1 MNRDPK
7 DPREQR
13 ERSEGD
19 AALPLDLM
27 YDLPVDIT
35 VELGRRRMTIGE
47 FLELGQN
54 AVLELRKLVGKDKPR
69 ATVPVLVTE
78 NETLTESWDIA
89 KYADREGSGSTLIP
103 TARESEVRTWNELAD
118 AMMSSGRGLVV
129 MAMLSNVR
137 AIDEGL
143 PPAIPKLLKRLL
155 RPVGR
160 YGMRWFARKY
170 GVTRE
175 ALPQYEA
182 KIRSTLQTLRGALPK
197 DSPYLLG
204 AFSYADIVMDL
215 VEPIAN
221 DRGLDLVDVEYQP
234 HGRHSVLRLYL
245 DRPGGIS
252 LDEMKAATS
261 GTTDTTRLEAAFKAT
276 DTDGDGKLSPSE
288 LEARFN
294 ALHPGSLKTLLQA
307 QDVGAR
313 AQELLTRLDS
323 DGDGSISRSE
333 LTTALASGRTD
344 ALGSGDA
351 SGEEYSAGLGAGLGQ
366 DLPGLLL
373 ARLQGYLQGWGGSSA
388 ATGSGI
394 SLSA

>member
-1 MNRDPK
+1 M
-7 DPREQR
+7 Q
-13 ERSEGD
+13 
-19 AALPLDLM
+19 
-27 YDLPVDIT
+27 IT
-35 VELGRRRMTIGE
+35 C
-47 FLELGQN
+47 
-54 AVLELRKLVGKDKPR
+54 
-69 ATVPVLVTE
+69 
-78 NETLTESWDIA
+78 
-89 KYADREGSGSTLIP
+89 GSGASTA
-103 TARESEVRTWNELAD
+103 TAQHRQ
-118 AMMSSGRGLVV
+118 
-129 MAMLSNVR
+129 
-137 AIDEGL
+137 
-143 PPAIPKLLKRLL
+143 RL
-155 RPVGR
+155 
-160 YGMRWFARKY
+160 F
-170 GVTRE
+170 
-175 ALPQYEA
+175 
-182 KIRSTLQTLRGALPK
+182 
-197 DSPYLLG
+197 
-204 AFSYADIVMDL
+204 
-215 VEPIAN
+215 
-221 DRGLDLVDVEYQP
+221 DRLDTD
-234 HGRHSVLRLYL
+234 GS
-245 DRPGGIS
+245 GGIS
-252 LDEMKAATS
+252 LDELKAATS